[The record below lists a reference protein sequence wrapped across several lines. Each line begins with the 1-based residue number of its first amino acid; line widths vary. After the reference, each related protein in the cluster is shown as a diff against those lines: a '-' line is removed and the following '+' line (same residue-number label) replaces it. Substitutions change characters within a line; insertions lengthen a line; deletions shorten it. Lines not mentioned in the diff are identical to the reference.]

1 MNDFLGQ
8 AFIFLFSA
16 VICVPI
22 SKKLGMGSVLGY
34 LIAGV
39 LIGPYVLK
47 FVGND
52 GTDIMHATEFG
63 VVMMLFLVGLELDP
77 KEFWKMKNKII
88 NLGGMQVLGT
98 IIIATLVGI
107 FALKMDFSL
116 AVSIAFAITMS
127 STAIIMQTLSEKGL
141 TKTNIGKSTF
151 SVLLFQDIM
160 VIPI

>member
-98 IIIATLVGI
+98 IIIATLVGM

-141 TKTNIGKSTF
+141 TKTSIGKSTF
-151 SVLLFQDIM
+151 SAFTLSSASTV
-160 VIPI
+160 

>member
-47 FVGND
+47 LLA
-52 GTDIMHATEFG
+52 MTE
-63 VVMMLFLVGLELDP
+63 
-77 KEFWKMKNKII
+77 
-88 NLGGMQVLGT
+88 
-98 IIIATLVGI
+98 
-107 FALKMDFSL
+107 
-116 AVSIAFAITMS
+116 
-127 STAIIMQTLSEKGL
+127 QTLCTPQNL
-141 TKTNIGKSTF
+141 
-151 SVLLFQDIM
+151 V
-160 VIPI
+160 